1 MVIYLKDFFLCTLLY
16 TAKKSFFVSDS
27 FFKFLAAVLVV
38 SSKSPFVFT
47 AFSGFL
53 VAVLFAAKKSFVVFA
68 EFSVLRQKIYHILK
82 VKLEIKNFCFI
93 K

>member
-47 AFSGFL
+47 
-53 VAVLFAAKKSFVVFA
+53 